1 MRRRVIALLVV
12 LTLAWGG
19 LAWVL
24 VTGTTPKLGLDLQGG
39 TSVLLRAP
47 EGTGDAELKLAVE
60 IMRRRIED
68 FGGVQ
73 EPEISISGDGTVQV
87 QLPGIT
93 DQERALAAIGQTGQL
108 SFRPVLDVGVG
119 PVSPLLLGED
129 QGVDSL
135 QELLGGTTTTIAEE
149 STTTTTTTL
158 PTTTTTFPPGVDPDT
173 GLTIEDDPT
182 REAWLPQLNAD
193 GTIAEVLHVGPSALT
208 GREVADAQAGFPTI
222 GVGEW
227 QVLLDLTSAGGELFE
242 EVTKQ
247 LAAEPVGSARRR
259 LAIVLD
265 GEVISAPQVADDVDP
280 NVGISGGRAT
290 ITLGSDEQA
299 ARDLAVVLRYGAL
312 PVAFQRD
319 QVQKVSASL
328 GEDSLRSGLYAGI
341 GGLILVALVVM
352 LYYRALGTVT
362 VVGLTVF
369 GSLLVI
375 IFGVLGSTRGLTLTL
390 AGVTGIIVS
399 VGITADSYIVF
410 FERVKEELRHGRT
423 VRSAAE
429 EGFRLAFRTILTADT
444 VSFLGAFLLWWLAIG
459 PVKGFALSLGIA
471 TLLDV
476 FIALFFTRHAVALV
490 AAGRWGDGGLFS
502 IRGAA
507 GLLRRGVAT

>member
-24 VTGTTPKLGLDLQGG
+24 ATGTTPKLGLDLQGG

-93 DQERALAAIGQTGQL
+93 DQERALGAIGQTGQL

-135 QELLGGTTTTIAEE
+135 QELLGGTTTTAAEE
-149 STTTTTTTL
+149 TTTTTTTV
-158 PTTTTTFPPGVDPDT
+158 PTTTTTLPPGVDPET

-182 REAWLPQLNAD
+182 QEAWLPQLNAD
-193 GTIAEVLHVGPSALT
+193 GTIAEVLHVGPAALS
-208 GREVADAQAGFPTI
+208 GGEVADAQAGFPTI

-227 QVLLDLTSAGGELFE
+227 QVLLDLTSEGGGLFE

-247 LAAEPVGSARRR
+247 LAAEPVGSPRRR

-265 GEVISAPQVADDVDP
+265 GEVISAPQVATDVDP
-280 NVGISGGRAT
+280 DVGIAGGRAT
-290 ITLGSDEQA
+290 ITLGNDEQA

-341 GGLILVALVVM
+341 GGLTLVALVVM

-362 VVGLTVF
+362 VLGLTVF

-390 AGVTGIIVS
+390 AGVTGIIVA

-410 FERVKEELRHGRT
+410 FERVKEELRDGRT
-423 VRSAAE
+423 VRSAAD

-476 FIALFFTRHAVALV
+476 FIAYFFTRNAVALV
-490 AAGRWGDGGLFS
+490 AAGRWGDGGAFS

-507 GLLRRGVAT
+507 GLVRREVAT